1 MNNRKG
7 NLGVS
12 LKINR
17 LSEHLLKYCAAGTL
31 TIELG
36 IVYTSRSGSLDML
49 RLSFA
54 GN

>member
-12 LKINR
+12 LKING
-17 LSEHLLKYCAAGTL
+17 LSEHLLKYCAARTL
-31 TIELG
+31 TIELEQ
-36 IVYTSRSGSLDML
+36 YTQVGVVWWICLGYA
-49 RLSFA
+49 FA